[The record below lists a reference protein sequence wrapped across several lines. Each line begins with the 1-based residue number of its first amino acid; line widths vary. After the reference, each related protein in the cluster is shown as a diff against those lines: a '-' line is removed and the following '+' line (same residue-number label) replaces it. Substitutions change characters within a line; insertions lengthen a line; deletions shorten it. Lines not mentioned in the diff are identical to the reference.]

1 MTNRHKTA
9 KGREFNMA
17 AFSAAHGDTIA
28 VGNILRN
35 ARGDVVDN
43 RGRIVTTAKDIADA
57 YHNRNPNAVKKVSIK
72 EDGSFPLAT
81 ADIEVA
87 AEDVVTA
94 VKEYTNDA
102 GDDVVEKWRR
112 SRYILILFAI
122 SGTYRSRCR

>member
-17 AFSAAHGDTIA
+17 AFSAANGDTIA

-43 RGRIVTTAKDIADA
+43 RGRIVTSAKDIADA

-81 ADIEVA
+81 ADIEA
-87 AEDVVTA
+87 APEDVVTA
-94 VKEYTNDA
+94 VKEYTNEA
-102 GDDVVEKWRR
+102 GDDVVEKT
-112 SRYILILFAI
+112 YEALFMCVAEKPKPKKK
-122 SGTYRSRCR
+122 